1 MNRADRRR
9 FNKRNHTNY
18 TKEQMDVIE
27 LYAKM
32 KSGNIDI
39 KHVSDFKDNKFF
51 KFDGKVL
58 APDGREVM
66 LRYDAIKSRPDKLM
80 DKYVEFVEKHK
91 DEVLHISRKNTDG
104 KPDSLVTVEEDP
116 DSIWLFDIYSDL
128 LFKNEDGEWDI
139 L

>member
-1 MNRADRRR
+1 
-9 FNKRNHTNY
+9 
-18 TKEQMDVIE
+18 
-27 LYAKM
+27 
-32 KSGNIDI
+32 
-39 KHVSDFKDNKFF
+39 
-51 KFDGKVL
+51 VL

-80 DKYVEFVEKHK
+80 DNYVEFVDKHK
-91 DEVLHISRKNTDG
+91 DDILHISRKNTDG